1 MESSLSIATSL
12 KSENNLLP
20 DENVYSRYDEAI
32 AGIDDDLQTA
42 VSHQEA
48 KEEGRRALSAVSV
61 GHFHHFIIIITE
73 NHPSF
78 LHDIQ
83 CIS

>member
-48 KEEGRRALSAVSV
+48 KEEGRRASSAVSV
-61 GHFHHFIIIITE
+61 CHFNHHYYRK
-73 NHPSF
+73 PSF
-78 LHDIQ
+78 IFT
-83 CIS
+83 

>member
-1 MESSLSIATSL
+1 MESSLSVATSL

-48 KEEGRRALSAVSV
+48 KEEGRRASSAVSV
-61 GHFHHFIIIITE
+61 GHFHHHHYRKSTF
-73 NHPSF
+73 SF
-78 LHDIQ
+78 TSHSMYFLI
-83 CIS
+83 